1 MRFSYAESMT
11 DPSFYAPLAR
21 AAEEAGYDSMVIP
34 DSICYPLHATSEYP
48 YNPDGSREFLEDK
61 PFLEPFSLIPALGAV
76 TSRLRFTT
84 FVVKVPVRNPVL
96 LAKQAT
102 STAVLT
108 GNRLALGVGTSP
120 WREDYEVLG
129 VDWAGRGRRLDESI
143 AILRGLAS
151 GDYFEYQ
158 GKAFTL
164 PAVKIAPVPTEP
176 IPVLI
181 GGHSDA
187 ALRRAA
193 RLGDGWMHG
202 GGDPA
207 DLPRLLARLA
217 QFRREAREGDEGDA
231 DQQPQPLTT
240 YSAPE
245 APSRARPGEGAMGEG
260 LPRDLGGHRGDH
272 SPGGDRAPSRA
283 RPGEGAMGEGLP
295 HAWGGHRGGHP
306 PGGYQV
312 HVISLDAYTVDGV
325 RRLEEQG
332 VTDVI
337 IGFRW
342 PYVTGQDT
350 EPLSRKLDSLR
361 RFADDVI
368 AKTRSPGGT

>member
-21 AAEEAGYDSMVIP
+21 AAEEAGYHSMVIP
-34 DSICYPLHATSEYP
+34 DSICYPRDATSEYP

-108 GNRLALGVGTSP
+108 GGRLSLGVGTSP
-120 WREDYEVLG
+120 WREDYDVLG
-129 VDWAGRGRRLDESI
+129 VDWANRGRRLDESI
-143 AILRGLAS
+143 AILRGLA
-151 GDYFEYQ
+151 GGGYFEYH
-158 GKAFTL
+158 GKDFTV
-164 PAVKIAPVPTEP
+164 PAVKIAPVPAEP

-181 GGHSDA
+181 GGHADA

-207 DLPRLLARLA
+207 DLPRLLTRLA
-217 QFRREAREGDEGDA
+217 ELRRSEGGK
-231 DQQPQPLTT
+231 
-240 YSAPE
+240 
-245 APSRARPGEGAMGEG
+245 RPF
-260 LPRDLGGHRGDH
+260 DI
-272 SPGGDRAPSRA
+272 
-283 RPGEGAMGEGLP
+283 
-295 HAWGGHRGGHP
+295 
-306 PGGYQV
+306 Y
-312 HVISLDAYTVDGV
+312 VISMDAYTVDGV
-325 RRLEEQG
+325 RRLEELG

-337 IGFRW
+337 VGFRW
-342 PYVTGQDT
+342 PYEVGPDT
-350 EPLSRKLDSLR
+350 EPLSRKLDHLR

-368 AKTRSPGGT
+368 ART

>member
-1 MRFSYAESMT
+1 MRFSYAESMI
-11 DPSFYAPLAR
+11 DPSFYPPLAR
-21 AAEEAGYDSMVIP
+21 AAEEAGYHSMVIP
-34 DSICYPLHATSEYP
+34 DSICYPLHADSVYP
-48 YNPDGSREFLEDK
+48 YSPDGSREFLEGK
-61 PFLEPFSLIPALGAV
+61 PFVEPFSLIPFLGAV
-76 TSRLRFTT
+76 TSRIRFTT
-84 FVVKVPVRNPVL
+84 FVVKMPIRNPVL

-108 GNRLALGVGTSP
+108 GGRLVLGVGTSP
-120 WREDYEVLG
+120 WREDYDILG
-129 VDWAGRGRRLDESI
+129 VDWASRGRRMDESI
-143 AILRGLAS
+143 AILRGLAA
-151 GDYFEYQ
+151 GGFFEHHGQ
-158 GKAFTL
+158 CFDL
-164 PAVKIAPVPTEP
+164 PAVQIAPVPAEP

-217 QFRREAREGDEGDA
+217 DFRREA
-231 DQQPQPLTT
+231 DQV
-240 YSAPE
+240 
-245 APSRARPGEGAMGEG
+245 ARPFE
-260 LPRDLGGHRGDH
+260 
-272 SPGGDRAPSRA
+272 
-283 RPGEGAMGEGLP
+283 
-295 HAWGGHRGGHP
+295 
-306 PGGYQV
+306 V
-312 HVISLDAYTVDGV
+312 HVISADAYTVDGV

-342 PYVTGQDT
+342 PYTVGPDA
-350 EPLSRKLDSLR
+350 EPLGQKIDSLR

-368 AKTRSPGGT
+368 AKM

>member
-11 DPSFYAPLAR
+11 DPSFYPPLAR
-21 AAEEAGYDSMVIP
+21 AAEEAGYHSMVIP
-34 DSICYPLHATSEYP
+34 DSICYPLHADSVYP
-48 YNPDGSREFLEDK
+48 YSPDGSREFLEGK
-61 PFLEPFSLIPALGAV
+61 PFVEPFSLIPFLGAV
-76 TSRLRFTT
+76 TSRIRFTT
-84 FVVKVPVRNPVL
+84 FVVKMPIRNPVL

-108 GNRLALGVGTSP
+108 GGRLVLGVGTSP
-120 WREDYEVLG
+120 WREDYDILG
-129 VDWAGRGRRLDESI
+129 VDWASRGRRMDESI
-143 AILRGLAS
+143 AILRGLAA
-151 GDYFEYQ
+151 GGFFEHHGQ
-158 GKAFTL
+158 CFDL
-164 PAVKIAPVPTEP
+164 PAVQIAPVPAEP

-207 DLPRLLARLA
+207 DLPRLLARLTD
-217 QFRREAREGDEGDA
+217 FRLESDRA
-231 DQQPQPLTT
+231 
-240 YSAPE
+240 
-245 APSRARPGEGAMGEG
+245 ARPFE
-260 LPRDLGGHRGDH
+260 
-272 SPGGDRAPSRA
+272 
-283 RPGEGAMGEGLP
+283 
-295 HAWGGHRGGHP
+295 
-306 PGGYQV
+306 V
-312 HVISLDAYTVDGV
+312 HVISADAYTVDGV

-342 PYVTGQDT
+342 PYTVGPDA
-350 EPLSRKLDSLR
+350 EPLGQKIDSLR

-368 AKTRSPGGT
+368 TKVQAP